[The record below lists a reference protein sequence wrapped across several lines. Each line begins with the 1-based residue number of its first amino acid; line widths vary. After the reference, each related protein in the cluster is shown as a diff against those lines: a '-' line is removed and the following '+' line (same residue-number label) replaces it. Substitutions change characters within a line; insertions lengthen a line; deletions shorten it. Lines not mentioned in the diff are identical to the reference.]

1 MKNFDVIRLMYP
13 DAAFSMVDDDISTIA
28 WRTEGITTPTQEEIN
43 AKIKQVEDEEAANL
57 TAKAAAKESAQA
69 KLAAIGL
76 TPEEIAA
83 LSNN

>member
-28 WRTEGITTPTQEEIN
+28 WRTEGITTPTQEEID
-43 AKIKQVEDEEAANL
+43 AKIKQVEDEEAA
-57 TAKAAAKESAQA
+57 KVAAQAANKESAQA

-76 TPEEIAA
+76 TPEEIAS
-83 LSNN
+83 LSK